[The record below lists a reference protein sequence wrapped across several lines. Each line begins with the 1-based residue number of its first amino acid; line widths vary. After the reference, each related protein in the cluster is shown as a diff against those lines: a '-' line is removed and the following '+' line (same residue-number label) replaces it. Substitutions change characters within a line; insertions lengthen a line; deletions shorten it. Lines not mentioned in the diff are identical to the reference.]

1 MADPLIGLHA
11 VLGEFAVFAFLWVLV
26 ELFNPNKDSL
36 SRIKIISMIGVV
48 FLFLS
53 WIVGGYYY
61 VTIYG
66 ADVKPLIKAGPQPWA
81 HAVFTETKEHVFL
94 LLPYLGLLAFFMI
107 RTAGDN
113 LLKDRKSRL
122 AVQLICLMIVL
133 IGLSMAGMGYLIST
147 GARNALEVG
156 VTI

>member
-1 MADPLIGLHA
+1 MPSPLIGAHA
-11 VLGEFAVFAFLWVLV
+11 FLGEFAVFAFFWVFV
-26 ELFNPNKDSL
+26 ELFNPHPD
-36 SRIKIISMIGVV
+36 RIKRIQKIALIG
-48 FLFLS
+48 FALLILS

-147 GARNALEVG
+147 GARNALEAG